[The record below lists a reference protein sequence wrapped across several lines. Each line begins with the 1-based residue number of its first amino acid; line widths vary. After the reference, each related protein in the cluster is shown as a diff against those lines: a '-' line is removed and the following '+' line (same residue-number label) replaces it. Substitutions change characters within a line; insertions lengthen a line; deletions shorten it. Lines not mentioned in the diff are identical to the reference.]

1 MLGLAMRQLPEL
13 KQQFIQANH
22 LLGAETLSER
32 PLVGAGGDTYFT
44 VSTAAV
50 HVNLFDQIGHIGCRR
65 FAGVQRTFS
74 MDKYEGAGKYPLA
87 NPLELMASV
96 FSFNERDAVD
106 CLAQPLKT
114 ALDIFQ
120 IEIRDIWFRVS
131 GRDNIPSTLQ
141 SIGIAQDRIAIS
153 DRLKPLSLGAN
164 RPGGEYI
171 FLYAR
176 YRHGLVSLGAFGLIE
191 YKQRFSLDSALFLD
205 RVQFINENARSPFD
219 STLFLNTMP
228 AVQFVL
234 KTFLNDEQLR
244 LWAVTIR
251 CLVALMGDGGQIG
264 HRGSGHVIKNMVR
277 SIAYTLAGAA
287 LPSHQV
293 EHLTRA
299 AVQDLVLLGMDLTP
313 QTGRISEQLSE
324 WIATYSIRIRRELQQ
339 SMHRILLP
347 QLSPEEE
354 QTLLSE
360 RGLRRAWI
368 RELREQAGLPVHQA
382 DHSSSLRNT
391 AYPFKAEPPVPIAIL
406 R

>member
-1 MLGLAMRQLPEL
+1 MRQLPEL
-13 KQQFIQANH
+13 RQQFIQANN

-50 HVNLFDQIGHIGCRR
+50 HIDLFDQIGHIGCRS

-74 MDKYEGAGKYPLA
+74 MDKYQGAGKYPLA
-87 NPLELMASV
+87 NPLELMAST
-96 FSFNERDAVD
+96 FLFNERYAAD
-106 CLAQPLKT
+106 CLAPTLRT
-114 ALDIFQ
+114 ALDVFRMD
-120 IEIRDIWFRVS
+120 IRDIWFRVS
-131 GRDNIPSTLQ
+131 GRNGIPSVLQ
-141 SIGIAQDRIAIS
+141 LAGVAQDHVVIS
-153 DRLKPLSLGAN
+153 DRLKPLSLGSS

-191 YKQRFSLDSALFLD
+191 YEQRFSMDSALFLD
-205 RVQFINENARSPFD
+205 RVQFINEAASSPFE

-228 AVQFVL
+228 AVRLVL
-234 KTFLNDEQLR
+234 GASFKDEQLR
-244 LWAVTIR
+244 LWAVSIR
-251 CLVALMGDGGQIG
+251 CLVALIGDGGQIG

-287 LPSHQV
+287 LPPHQV

-299 AVQDLVLLGMDLTP
+299 AVQDLLLLGMDLTTH
-313 QTGRISEQLSE
+313 TGRICEQLSE

-347 QLSPEEE
+347 HLSPEEE

-360 RGLRRAWI
+360 RGLRIDWI
-368 RELREQAGLPVHQA
+368 RGLREQAGLPVHHA
-382 DHSSSLRNT
+382 DHSSSLRNA
-391 AYPFKAEPPVPIAIL
+391 AYPFEAEPPVPVDIL